1 MIVYG
6 YMNGTLKNKVVNE
19 ISVKKAY
26 TILRENKSLPGMV
39 TSG

>member
-6 YMNGTLKNKVVNE
+6 YMNGTLKNNE